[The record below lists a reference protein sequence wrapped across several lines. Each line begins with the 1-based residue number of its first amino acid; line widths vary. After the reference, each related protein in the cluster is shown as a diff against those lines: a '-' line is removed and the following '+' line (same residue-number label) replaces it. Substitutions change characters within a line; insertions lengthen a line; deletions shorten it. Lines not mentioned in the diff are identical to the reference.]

1 MIGQSLSRLL
11 TGYTLIAL
19 LPLTMCCGQLDA
31 VDDDGKKDEEARR
44 DEQLKKMTLSASRYV
59 LTSTDDRKQR
69 FKFHE
74 NAVMRFS
81 NPVGASK
88 DGTNFLWSDRG
99 RPQAIVKI
107 YTNDNNS
114 FTHEWLSLSE
124 STFVAERDGKVIW
137 SPTEPGLAFRELPD
151 APKPAES
158 AADRS
163 RQMKTIAGK
172 FSSTYTSKFLDAK
185 PHELRL
191 LTQPLL
197 RYETNDDS
205 RNDGALFAFAQSTA
219 PIGLLL
225 IETRKT
231 QEGQRYY
238 YAFVSM
244 VIGPVTARYGEKEIL
259 NLEKDYSRRDPTLP
273 YLQLHRQPVPKE

>member
-1 MIGQSLSRLL
+1 MF
-11 TGYTLIAL
+11 A
-19 LPLTMCCGQLDA
+19 GQLRA
-31 VDDDGKKDEEARR
+31 VDDAEKKEEEARR
-44 DEQLKKMTLSASRYV
+44 EQQLLNMKRSAAQYV

-74 NAVMRFS
+74 TAVMRFS

-107 YTNDNNS
+107 FTYDNNN
-114 FTHEWLSLSE
+114 FIHEWLSLSE
-124 STFVAERDGKVIW
+124 CTFVAERDGKVIW

-163 RQMKTIAGK
+163 RQMKTLAGK
-172 FSSTYTSKFLDAK
+172 FSSTYTAKFLDAK

-231 QEGQRYY
+231 HEGQRYH

-244 VIGPVTARYGEKEIL
+244 VIGPVTARYGEKEIF
-259 NLEKDYSRRDPTLP
+259 NLEKDYSRQDPKLP
-273 YLQLHRQPVPKE
+273 YLQLHNQPIPKE